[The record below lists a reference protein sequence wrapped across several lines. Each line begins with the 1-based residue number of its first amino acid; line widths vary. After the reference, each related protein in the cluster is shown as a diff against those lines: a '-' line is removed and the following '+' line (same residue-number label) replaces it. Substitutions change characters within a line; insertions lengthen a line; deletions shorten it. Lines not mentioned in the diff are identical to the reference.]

1 MKRIFYHMACWLAVL
16 GCAACS
22 NEADFVKTEAD
33 NNSIVLDISSATTP
47 VTRAGATGAE
57 VTVSYVD
64 VLIFDDTD
72 NKSLAHYERVQVVA
86 DSQKNGKIT
95 LAKAQRNDF
104 TVNESYWVY
113 LIANSTLGEDKFQ
126 EVADLG
132 KLRGLMEEQR
142 NIHMTGAGTDPEIPM
157 IFLMDGIAYPAG
169 TDEPET
175 PGKVVLNNGNLSDKT
190 ELAVTLRRA
199 AAKIVVKIKKGEDVI
214 FDNSPEAYRA
224 GYYLRNMPYSTTL
237 IPNPD
242 ANDNVKLWTPDRSAS
257 KYFAWTENEITVTA
271 YAYSYNWKDK
281 PLERETRLVVN
292 IPLYYKTE
300 TDLRGDNYY
309 QIPISKEKVLERN
322 TYYEVTV
329 EVNAPGATEI
339 LKPEELEPV
348 NYTVQA
354 WDETIIN
361 VGGET
366 DRPKYLTVNEEE
378 MEMYNISDDNTTL
391 EFASSSEV
399 SVKVTRVYYIDKFG
413 QTQATTSERE
423 IARMGINVVPDKGL
437 NGNINIHSPLP
448 TNNTIR
454 YIELEITNE
463 DGVEARKVTVAQY
476 PLEYIVNIQSW
487 YSYRDDFK
495 INDSRPTTYDYMGDR
510 VYGISLATRSIS
522 NWNGNYDYE
531 VSSGFGWFEDASNGF
546 FRSKVVTKIVAGKS
560 TILHYYWNSRGVLS
574 TSESGEYNGRL
585 YHITIT
591 STSDKYTIGNPRQIR
606 DETTGLLVTDPGTD
620 NAELVSPSFMI
631 ASSLG
636 GFMLGAG
643 NLTLD
648 NSANSLRVAREY
660 CANYV
665 EVTHDGTIYD
675 DWRLPTRAEL
685 EIIMNFQGKEDE
697 DADAIDYLLNAKYY
711 YSANGRVEN
720 SKSNMNGTGVR
731 CIRDAF
737 DTQK

>member
-22 NEADFVKTEAD
+22 NETDFVKTEAD

-86 DSQKNGKIT
+86 DSQKSGKIT
-95 LAKAQRNDF
+95 LAKVQRNDF
-104 TVNESYWVY
+104 TANESYWVY

-199 AAKIVVKIKKGEDVI
+199 AAKIVVKIKKGEDVT
-214 FDNSPEAYRA
+214 FDNSSGAYRA
-224 GYYLRNMPYSTTL
+224 GYYLRNMSYSTTL
-237 IPNPD
+237 IPNPN
-242 ANDNVKLWTPDRSAS
+242 ANDNVKLRTPDPTAG

-271 YAYSYNWKDK
+271 YAYSHNWKDK

-292 IPLYYKTE
+292 IPLYYKKE
-300 TDLRGDNYY
+300 PDLRGANYY

-423 IARMGINVVPDKGL
+423 IAKMGINVVPDKGL
-437 NGNINIHSPLP
+437 NGNINIHSP
-448 TNNTIR
+448 
-454 YIELEITNE
+454 
-463 DGVEARKVTVAQY
+463 
-476 PLEYIVNIQSW
+476 
-487 YSYRDDFK
+487 
-495 INDSRPTTYDYMGDR
+495 
-510 VYGISLATRSIS
+510 
-522 NWNGNYDYE
+522 
-531 VSSGFGWFEDASNGF
+531 
-546 FRSKVVTKIVAGKS
+546 
-560 TILHYYWNSRGVLS
+560 
-574 TSESGEYNGRL
+574 
-585 YHITIT
+585 
-591 STSDKYTIGNPRQIR
+591 
-606 DETTGLLVTDPGTD
+606 
-620 NAELVSPSFMI
+620 
-631 ASSLG
+631 
-636 GFMLGAG
+636 
-643 NLTLD
+643 
-648 NSANSLRVAREY
+648 
-660 CANYV
+660 
-665 EVTHDGTIYD
+665 
-675 DWRLPTRAEL
+675 
-685 EIIMNFQGKEDE
+685 
-697 DADAIDYLLNAKYY
+697 
-711 YSANGRVEN
+711 
-720 SKSNMNGTGVR
+720 
-731 CIRDAF
+731 
-737 DTQK
+737 

>member
-1 MKRIFYHMACWLAVL
+1 M
-16 GCAACS
+16 
-22 NEADFVKTEAD
+22 
-33 NNSIVLDISSATTP
+33 
-47 VTRAGATGAE
+47 
-57 VTVSYVD
+57 
-64 VLIFDDTD
+64 
-72 NKSLAHYERVQVVA
+72 
-86 DSQKNGKIT
+86 
-95 LAKAQRNDF
+95 
-104 TVNESYWVY
+104 
-113 LIANSTLGEDKFQ
+113 
-126 EVADLG
+126 
-132 KLRGLMEEQR
+132 
-142 NIHMTGAGTDPEIPM
+142 
-157 IFLMDGIAYPAG
+157 
-169 TDEPET
+169 
-175 PGKVVLNNGNLSDKT
+175 
-190 ELAVTLRRA
+190 
-199 AAKIVVKIKKGEDVI
+199 
-214 FDNSPEAYRA
+214 
-224 GYYLRNMPYSTTL
+224 
-237 IPNPD
+237 
-242 ANDNVKLWTPDRSAS
+242 WTPDRSAS

-648 NSANSLRVAREY
+648 NSANSLRVAREH

>member
-1 MKRIFYHMACWLAVL
+1 MRRIIYNMMICCAAAWLL
-16 GCAACS
+16 AACS
-22 NEADFVKTEAD
+22 KDDDLPGGQTGGNG
-33 NNSIVLDISSATTP
+33 NSIILDISSGALPVSRATVP
-47 VTRAGATGAE
+47 AEGAE
-57 VTVSYVD
+57 VAVSHID
-64 VLIFDDTD
+64 VLIFNDTD
-72 NKSLAHYERVQVVA
+72 EKTKVWSDRVNA
-86 DSQKNGKIT
+86 SANETGRIT
-95 LAKAQRNDF
+95 LPVKRSSF
-104 TVNESYWVY
+104 TENERYWVY
-113 LIANSTLGEDKFQ
+113 LIANSTHPEKDFENLANLNALKAMTQED
-126 EVADLG
+126 E
-132 KLRGLMEEQR
+132 
-142 NIHMTGAGTDPEIPM
+142 NIHLTGKDIEGVPGT
-157 IFLMDGIAYPAG
+157 FLMDGIAYPAG

-199 AAKIVVKIKKGEDVI
+199 AAKIVVKIKKGEDVT
-214 FDNSPEAYRA
+214 FDNSSGAYRA
-224 GYYLRNMPYSTTL
+224 GYYLRNMSYSTTL
-237 IPNPD
+237 IPNPN
-242 ANDNVKLWTPDRSAS
+242 ANDNVKLRTPDPTAG

-271 YAYSYNWKDK
+271 YAYSHNWKDK

-292 IPLYYKTE
+292 IPLYYKKE
-300 TDLRGDNYY
+300 PDLRGANYY

-448 TNNTIR
+448 TNNTVR

-476 PLEYIVNIQSW
+476 PLEYITNIQGW
-487 YSYRDDFK
+487 YSSREDFGSTWENPRGTPK
-495 INDSRPTTYDYMGDR
+495 RVSADTYNRWNDEWTYSATE
-510 VYGISLATRSIS
+510 YGQSVFFTSKVAEQITSGNNKGKSSIS
-522 NWNGNYDYE
+522 YYYFRRNSSSEFTQKEIWAAGNARMYH
-531 VSSGFGWFEDASNGF
+531 VRITASSGD
-546 FRSKVVTKIVAGKS
+546 
-560 TILHYYWNSRGVLS
+560 
-574 TSESGEYNGRL
+574 
-585 YHITIT
+585 
-591 STSDKYTIGNPRQIR
+591 YTIGKPRITA
-606 DETTGLLVTDPGTD
+606 DGITDPGRD
-620 NAELVSPSFMI
+620 NEKLVSPSFMI
-631 ASSLG
+631 ASQ
-636 GFMLGAG
+636 LGAVY
-643 NLTLD
+643 D
-648 NSANSLRVAREY
+648 VNSVEMAASH
-660 CANYV
+660 CKQYV
-665 EVTHDGTIYD
+665 EVYKDEKGKSVALS

-685 EIIMNFQGKEDE
+685 EIIIDFQYRDNAAMDEVLAGKE
-697 DADAIDYLLNAKYY
+697 Y
-711 YSANGRVEN
+711 YSASGVVNNPGG
-720 SKSNMNGTGVR
+720 SNTSGGVAIR

>member
-22 NEADFVKTEAD
+22 NETDFVKTEAD

-86 DSQKNGKIT
+86 DSQKSGKIT
-95 LAKAQRNDF
+95 LAKAQRKDF
-104 TVNESYWVY
+104 TANESYWVY

-169 TDEPET
+169 TNEPET
-175 PGKVVLNNGNLSDKT
+175 PGKVVLYNGNLSDKT

-199 AAKIVVKIKKGEDVI
+199 AAKIVVKIKKGKDVI

-648 NSANSLRVAREY
+648 NSANSLRVAREH

-665 EVTHDGTIYD
+665 EVAHDGTIYD

>member
-86 DSQKNGKIT
+86 DSQKSGKIT
-95 LAKAQRNDF
+95 LAKAQRKDF
-104 TVNESYWVY
+104 TANESYWVY

-175 PGKVVLNNGNLSDKT
+175 PGKVVLYNGNLSDKT

-199 AAKIVVKIKKGEDVI
+199 AAKIVVKIKKGKDVI

-348 NYTVQA
+348 NYIVQA

-399 SVKVTRVYYIDKFG
+399 LVKVTRVYYIDKFG

-648 NSANSLRVAREY
+648 NSANSLRVAREH

-665 EVTHDGTIYD
+665 EVAHDGTIYD

-711 YSANGRVEN
+711 YSAMVGW
-720 SKSNMNGTGVR
+720 K
-731 CIRDAF
+731 
-737 DTQK
+737 TQNQI